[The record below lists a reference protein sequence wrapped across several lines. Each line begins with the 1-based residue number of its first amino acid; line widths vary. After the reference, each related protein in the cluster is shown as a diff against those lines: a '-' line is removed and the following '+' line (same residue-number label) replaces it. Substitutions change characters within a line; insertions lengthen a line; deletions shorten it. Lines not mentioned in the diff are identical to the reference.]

1 MLIGSLAGL
10 LVGWL
15 LARRMPRPQFAVVLV
30 VACLIALLLAA
41 AADRFATPVLLA
53 CLAFWAAAQTG
64 WFLSK
69 LAADGRFLARR

>member
-1 MLIGSLAGL
+1 MLLGSVAGL

-15 LARRMPRPQFAVVLV
+15 LARRMPRPQFAVALV

-41 AADRFATPVLLA
+41 AAGHFATSVLLA
-53 CLAFWAAAQTG
+53 CLAFWAAAQAG

-69 LAADGRFLARR
+69 LAADARFLARR